1 MAVVNDL
8 DYQSEAP
15 ARRWFKRL
23 LWITVTI
30 LVCALL
36 IGAARWKHLDSKAQA
51 DLNAVIAELDES
63 DPGWRIEDIQKNR
76 KSFPDDENTA
86 LVIQQIGAGLR
97 ANPPQITH
105 REKTPLDRAN
115 ETPPDVQIEPE
126 IRAELR

>member
-15 ARRWFKRL
+15 ARRWFKRS

-30 LVCALL
+30 LICGIL

-51 DLNAVIAELDES
+51 DLNAVIAELDET
-63 DPGWRIEDIQKNR
+63 DPGWRIEDIQTNR
-76 KSFPDDENTA
+76 KSFLDDENTA

-97 ANPPQITH
+97 AN
-105 REKTPLDRAN
+105 
-115 ETPPDVQIEPE
+115 
-126 IRAELR
+126 